1 MACSVLEYMVIL
13 LLPTP
18 ENLNCRC
25 EPLGLAPLD
34 PQQNAES
41 VLRPGPECNDIPS
54 VVNLGTLVA
63 QSEQ

>member
-25 EPLGLAPLD
+25 EPLGLAPLEILVG
-34 PQQNAES
+34 PTAE
-41 VLRPGPECNDIPS
+41 C
-54 VVNLGTLVA
+54 
-63 QSEQ
+63 